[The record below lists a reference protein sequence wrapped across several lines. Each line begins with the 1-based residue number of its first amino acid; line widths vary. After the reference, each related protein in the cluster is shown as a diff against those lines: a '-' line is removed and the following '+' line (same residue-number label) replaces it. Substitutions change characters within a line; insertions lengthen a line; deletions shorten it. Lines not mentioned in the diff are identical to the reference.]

1 MRAIVGLDLSLTST
15 GLAVANTVTDI
26 TTHRI
31 QSTPKATGPV
41 VKTRKGMTA
50 SQTYTDKLTRFML
63 IGHKLAQHI
72 PDHSDVYLEGPSY
85 GSAGSSFHDIAGNW
99 WLTFQ
104 LLDQKDCRITVVP
117 PSTLKMYATGSGNA
131 GKDNVLAAV
140 VLRYQGIAVTGND
153 VADAV
158 TLLAIGC
165 RLSGNPLEESLPATH
180 LRALDK
186 LKAGKA

>member
-1 MRAIVGLDLSLTST
+1 MRPIVGLDLSLTST
-15 GLAVANTVTDI
+15 GLAVATTVKDI

-41 VKTRKGMTA
+41 VKTKKGMTA
-50 SQTYTDKLTRFML
+50 SQTYTDKLTRFLL
-63 IGHKLAQHI
+63 IGHKIAKHI

-85 GSAGSSFHDIAGNW
+85 GSTGSSFHDIAGNW

-104 LLDQKDCRITVVP
+104 RLDEKDCRITVVP
-117 PSTLKMYATGSGNA
+117 PSTLKMYATGKGTSD
-131 GKDNVLAAV
+131 KDKVLAAV
-140 VLRYQGIAVTGND
+140 IRRYLDITITGND

-158 TLLAIGC
+158 ALLAIGC
-165 RLSGNPLEESLPATH
+165 RLAGNPLEDSLPATH

-186 LKAGKA
+186 LKAGQA